1 MTMVQRIDDS
11 QQMDGSRPPDAS
23 DEDDRLG
30 EAIEAY
36 LALVEQDQAPDL
48 DEFIARYDDL
58 KDDLRA
64 AMEGL
69 ELVHGL
75 VGRSGSPSSASSRGS
90 GSDRWLESG
99 HRIAGYRV
107 VGELGRGGMGT
118 VYEAVHVGLDRPV
131 ALKVLGTHA
140 APDSSARRRFL
151 NEARTAAGLHHTHIV
166 PVFDVGQVGGLC
178 YYAMQRIE
186 GCGLDQVIRHLRRVR
201 PSGGA
206 GSGIVPTGLPSSAS
220 EGHAALGFSSFSSR
234 VGHLWVRMSA
244 GLLGRQPRNPPEA
257 PQGAALAWSRADGH
271 ASPAVRLGLKQT
283 GSFPAG
289 VIGDSTASWGSRRPD
304 RQSESR
310 NGLSGDLAAAAGGS
324 LPAAGLMRTEVRR
337 ADDDPPPFE
346 PPRGSAYYRWVAA
359 IGLQAADA
367 LAHAHHQGVIHRDVK
382 PSNLLLDAKGSLW
395 ITDFGLARRLAD
407 PGQTHHDSLL
417 GTPRYMSPEQA
428 RTGTIDGRTD
438 VYSLGATLYEL
449 LTLRPPFDGQS
460 AAELLDQIGRDE
472 PVPPRKSQPRLPRDL
487 ETIVLKAL
495 SKRPVDRYATA
506 AELGED
512 LARFLSHEPVKARRI
527 SPVGRMWRVARRHPG
542 ITVVSAAAAA
552 IVLVIATIA
561 YARVLDERN
570 QAVIAQVKESEALEE
585 TKKALAEKNTALLD
599 SYQARAESLRN
610 SNQPSRRREG
620 LELIKKAVAL
630 EPDPGTRAKLRD
642 EAVEFLVLRLVE
654 PRPELATGR
663 TQGTVFGP
671 NGSRMAVL
679 SEDGE
684 QLDLWD
690 IEHRHKLTTLP
701 IRSDSGAA
709 PEVLPLAQAAL
720 ESNPPEVP
728 GDDRTDRGP
737 LVALPTNAEATPG
750 RGGAGGSSSGARRG
764 FSNGQRLVITGRCL
778 VAVLPDGK
786 GFRLFDA
793 LSFAPLRTVNRSDRE
808 PAGKVREVLGL
819 AADSM
824 GRRFVTIERVFDEN
838 MLEEMAEMTFP
849 DTSMPVEYQVLLW
862 NLEHL
867 DQPIA
872 TLRPSPRPGPDRG
885 GNRDRTAPPPRLT
898 SPPLV
903 AISPDGR
910 IVAVSAVRE
919 TVVWLF
925 SGEDGRGANGG
936 RFERPSPRDDRS
948 PPREDRTPSRE
959 DRTPS
964 RDDRNLSPVATQT
977 ELRALALGPN
987 SLLATAGG
995 GTVRLFDLDTRKTVA
1010 NLATTQNVTWQIRFS
1025 PEGTLL
1031 ALVGL
1036 GPIELWDP
1044 AAHSLIAVMR
1054 MNQPETPT
1062 DLGFSP
1068 DGRTLAAG
1076 GRGMTTSM
1084 WTVTDFPA
1092 RTQLSGF
1099 DAWLSSL
1106 AFGEDGTLAG
1116 GVWDGNVWSW
1126 RNGRCPEIGTPRAET
1141 LAAATEPAPAQP
1153 VPNTAAHPP
1162 APRESV
1168 GSPPALSA
1176 GRSSFPERRPESP
1189 PRRDRLIP
1197 TSVAFD
1203 AEGRLVAYDLQ
1214 GLRIWPAGSIRAQ
1227 TPPIQQLP
1235 LPKADGHSWLNT
1247 MARTPDGHV
1256 LALVRSSA
1264 VYLWRSERPDRILPV
1279 IPPPRPAA
1287 EFSPSPSSKAGARR
1301 ETNAVSESPS
1311 PRFLAIQVAPRGDRL
1326 YLIDDKNQL
1335 YTWAL
1340 KLTPESA
1347 QAEELTWMAII
1358 PEGINSFALRPDGK
1372 VLAVDDKS
1380 GTVTLLDTTRLS
1392 VTSRIRPSSEETAG
1406 SSFALAFSPDGREL
1420 AVGRMQ
1426 GPISIWN
1433 VAGPNPKGPTLR
1445 LPSNRPIRLLA
1456 FDAQGRRLASAGFD
1470 TLVDVWDL
1478 DLIRHELTRLG
1489 IGE

>member
-11 QQMDGSRPPDAS
+11 QQMDGNRPPDAS

-75 VGRSGSPSSASSRGS
+75 VGRAGSPSSASSRGS

-206 GSGIVPTGLPSSAS
+206 GSGILPTGLPSSAS
-220 EGHAALGFSSFSSR
+220 EGHAAMGFSSFSSR

-271 ASPAVRLGLKQT
+271 SSPAVRSGLKQT
-283 GSFPAG
+283 GSFHAG
-289 VIGDSTASWGSRRPD
+289 LIGDSTASWGSRRPE

-310 NGLSGDLAAAAGGS
+310 IGLSGELASSAAG
-324 LPAAGLMRTEVRR
+324 LVPAAGLMR
-337 ADDDPPPFE
+337 ADPHRKDDEPPFE

-382 PSNLLLDAKGSLW
+382 PSNLLIDAKGSLW

-407 PGQTHHDSLL
+407 PGLTHHDSLL

-495 SKRPVDRYATA
+495 AKRPVDRYATA

-512 LARFLSHEPVKARRI
+512 LARFLNHEPVRARRI

-542 ITVVSAAAAA
+542 ITSVSAAALA
-552 IVLVIATIA
+552 IVLVIVTIA
-561 YARVLDERN
+561 YARILDERN
-570 QAVIAQVKESEALEE
+570 QAVRARVKESEALED

-630 EPDPGTRAKLRD
+630 EPEAGTRAKLRD

-654 PRPELATGR
+654 PRPGLATGR

-671 NGSRMAVL
+671 NGARMAVL

-690 IEHRHKLTTLP
+690 IEHRHKLATLP
-701 IRSDSGAA
+701 SRSDSGAA

-728 GDDRTDRGP
+728 GGDRTDRGP
-737 LVALPTNAEATPG
+737 LVALPTNPEATPG
-750 RGGAGGSSSGARRG
+750 RGGAGGSSPGARRG
-764 FSNGQRLVITGRCL
+764 FSHGQRLVITGRCL

-819 AADSM
+819 AADST
-824 GRRFVTIERVFDEN
+824 GRRFVTIERVFDED

-849 DTSMPVEYQVLLW
+849 DASMPVEYQVVLW

-872 TLRPSPRPGPDRG
+872 TLRPPRPGPER
-885 GNRDRTAPPPRLT
+885 GNRDRNAPPPPRPT
-898 SPPLV
+898 SSPLV

-910 IVAVSAVRE
+910 LVAVSAVRE
-919 TVVWLF
+919 TFVWLF
-925 SGEDGRGANGG
+925 SGDDGRLWRGG
-936 RFERPSPRDDRS
+936 RDERPSPR
-948 PPREDRTPSRE
+948 EDRMPSRE
-959 DRTPS
+959 DRMPS
-964 RDDRNLSPVATQT
+964 RDDRNPWLVATQT

-987 SLLATAGG
+987 SLMVVAGG
-995 GTVRLFDLDTRKTVA
+995 GTVRLLDLDTRRWGT
-1010 NLATTQNVTWQIRFS
+1010 NLPTTQNVTWQMRFS
-1025 PEGTLL
+1025 PQGTLL

-1036 GPIELWDP
+1036 GSIELWDP

-1054 MNQPETPT
+1054 MNQPEAPT

-1076 GRGMTTSM
+1076 GRGMSTSM

-1099 DAWLSSL
+1099 DARPSSL
-1106 AFGEDGTLAG
+1106 AFGEDGALAG

-1126 RNGRCPEIGTPRAET
+1126 RNGRCPEMGTPRAET
-1141 LAAATEPAPAQP
+1141 LAVATEPVAAQP
-1153 VPNTAAHPP
+1153 SPNATNPP
-1162 APRESV
+1162 ATREGGAASPTPSV
-1168 GSPPALSA
+1168 
-1176 GRSSFPERRPESP
+1176 GRSSFAERRPDSSP
-1189 PRRDRLIP
+1189 RHDRVMNP
-1197 TSVAFD
+1197 TLVAFD

-1235 LPKADGHSWLNT
+1235 MPKADGHSWPNT

-1264 VYLWRSERPDRILPV
+1264 VYLWRSDRPDRILPV
-1279 IPPPRPAA
+1279 IPPPRPTA
-1287 EFSPSPSSKAGARR
+1287 EFSPSPSSKAGPRR
-1301 ETNAVSESPS
+1301 ESNAVSESPG

-1326 YLIDDKNQL
+1326 YLIDDKNHL
-1335 YTWAL
+1335 HTWAL
-1340 KLTPESA
+1340 KMTPEAA
-1347 QAEELTWMAII
+1347 QAEELTWMSIM
-1358 PEGINSFALRPDGK
+1358 PEGINSFALGPDGK
-1372 VLAVDDKS
+1372 VLAVEDKS

-1445 LPSNRPIRLLA
+1445 LPSNRPIILLA